1 MAKHSKHIRHWPHLA
16 IWVGIGLALWASLYL
31 RAPIPPQDPPV
42 VPPTS
47 SASVSAHATPSLEY
61 STSAEVEPEALP
73 VATVSEPVVLYDR
86 RPKLGEKIGTITLKS
101 LDLSWPVFEG
111 TEDAQL
117 AKGVGHYRKSVLPG
131 VEDNTILSG
140 HRSTV
145 FNRLGEL
152 NKGDLI
158 YVKTK
163 AGVFTYQVRGFRVV
177 DRSDRTVIMPTET
190 AVMTLTTCY
199 PFNHIGITTDAFIVT
214 ADLIESVLS
223 TAPAK

>member
-1 MAKHSKHIRHWPHLA
+1 MVGMQVRDKDRGNVLQRQALIAKAARHAKARIHDDTLSCEGQKRRGRHGRP
-16 IWVGIGLALWASLYL
+16 AS
-31 RAPIPPQDPPV
+31 
-42 VPPTS
+42 
-47 SASVSAHATPSLEY
+47 
-61 STSAEVEPEALP
+61 
-73 VATVSEPVVLYDR
+73 DR
-86 RPKLGEKIGTITLKS
+86 RPALGEKIGTITLES
-101 LDLSWPVFEG
+101 LDLSWPIFEG

-152 NKGDLI
+152 KKNDLI

-163 AGVFTYQVRGFRVV
+163 AGVFTYRVRGFRVV

-190 AVMTLTTCY
+190 AVLTLTTCY

-214 ADLIESVLS
+214 ADLIESALKPTS
-223 TAPAK
+223 TK

>member
-1 MAKHSKHIRHWPHLA
+1 
-16 IWVGIGLALWASLYL
+16 
-31 RAPIPPQDPPV
+31 
-42 VPPTS
+42 VPPT
-47 SASVSAHATPSLEY
+47 ASPTVSAHETPSLEY
-61 STSAEVEPEALP
+61 STSAEVPAEAAPEAT
-73 VATVSEPVVLYDR
+73 ASEPVALYDR
-86 RPKLGEKIGTITLKS
+86 RPALGEKIGTITLES
-101 LDLSWPVFEG
+101 LDLSWPIFEG

-152 NKGDLI
+152 KKNDLI

-190 AVMTLTTCY
+190 AVLTLTTCY

-214 ADLIESVLS
+214 ADLIESALTPTS
-223 TAPAK
+223 TK